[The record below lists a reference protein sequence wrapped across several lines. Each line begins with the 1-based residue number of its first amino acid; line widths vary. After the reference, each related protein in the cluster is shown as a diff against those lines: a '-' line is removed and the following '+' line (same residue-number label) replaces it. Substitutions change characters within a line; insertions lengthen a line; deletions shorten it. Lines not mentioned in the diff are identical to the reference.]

1 MIECKHV
8 FEGRAD
14 GVHCK
19 VCGLHMT
26 ATEYR
31 EYLQPKEEPKKP
43 TRKRVQKD
51 D

>member
-1 MIECKHV
+1 MQECKHV
-8 FEGRAD
+8 FEGRKD

-26 ATEYR
+26 ADEYR
-31 EYLQPKEEPKKP
+31 EHLKPKEEAKKP
-43 TRKRVQKD
+43 QRKQVKKD